1 MGPAQHVEKV
11 VQYVNTLAQKL
22 VLPVLKTISLLKPQT
37 IAYREQI
44 ALMELG
50 KMEQLAKLVTLLAM
64 AVLEMEIRIVL
75 NVKMDMWGMEYWDVF
90 LVIQIVD
97 SEELAVGSAHQ
108 NAQLAVLSMGIYC
121 LRMGQ
126 LVLLVVL

>member
-1 MGPAQHVEKV
+1 M
-11 VQYVNTLAQKL
+11 
-22 VLPVLKTISLLKPQT
+22 
-37 IAYREQI
+37 
-44 ALMELG
+44 
-50 KMEQLAKLVTLLAM
+50 
-64 AVLEMEIRIVL
+64 
-75 NVKMDMWGMEYWDVF
+75 F